1 MQFKVRTSLLLLP
14 FILFT
19 VSGCQPT
26 PEKTLVA
33 ENELDAA
40 RLFIRSALDGK
51 FEEAK
56 TFMVQDS
63 VNNSYLAIAAQFYQ
77 KMPAEEKDNYKG
89 STIVIHT
96 ATAINDSVAVV
107 IYSNSYKN
115 DHDTLRIT
123 KRNTAWLVDLKYLYE
138 HDQPL

>member
-1 MQFKVRTSLLLLP
+1 MRITVLNTLLPPLTLLL
-14 FILFT
+14 IL
-19 VSGCQPT
+19 SSCQP
-26 PEKTLVA
+26 KQQKVLVA

-51 FEEAK
+51 FDEAK

-63 VNNSYLAIAAQFYQ
+63 VNNSYLDIAAQFYQ
-77 KMPAEEKDNYKG
+77 KMPTTEKDNYKG
-89 STIVIHT
+89 STIVIHS

-115 DHDTLRIT
+115 DHDTLRIA
-123 KRNTAWLVDLKYLYE
+123 KRNNNWLVDLKYLYE
-138 HDQPL
+138 HDQP

>member
-1 MQFKVRTSLLLLP
+1 MHITVLNTLLPPLTLLL
-14 FILFT
+14 IL
-19 VSGCQPT
+19 SSCQP
-26 PEKTLVA
+26 KQQKVLVA

-51 FEEAK
+51 FDEAK

-63 VNNSYLAIAAQFYQ
+63 VNNSYLDIAAQFYQ
-77 KMPAEEKDNYKG
+77 KMPTTEKDNYKG
-89 STIVIHT
+89 STIVIHS

-115 DHDTLRIT
+115 DHDTLRIA
-123 KRNTAWLVDLKYLYE
+123 KRNNNWLVDLKYLYE
-138 HDQPL
+138 HDQP